1 MSLRHDLP
9 MVTIM
14 IPTYNQ
20 SEFLGDAI
28 RSALAQTY
36 PNLEVI
42 VGDDASN
49 DNTGALAATFSDP
62 RLRYV
67 RNGTNLGRRGNYRS
81 LLYQHARGDYVVN
94 LDGDDYYTDP
104 DFIAEAVKLATGAP
118 EVAMVVARA
127 TTKTSAVEQ
136 LSGIPDRPDAAGL
149 EVLQALPDP
158 RYMLMHMAVLYARRP
173 ALELDFYR
181 SGAMSSDWESL
192 YRLALRGRVRY
203 LDRNV
208 GVWRVHGANETAG
221 NDPDALLGNLGIWP
235 VVYREAVA
243 FGMSPAVAA
252 LKAARNVAFFAQAG
266 FRGVSRRGNAALV
279 GFVLSVVRRYPLAA
293 VLLVLS
299 PRYAMR
305 LVLALA
311 GGYRWKVSR

>member
-1 MSLRHDLP
+1 

-20 SEFLGDAI
+20 AEFVGDAI

-36 PNLEVI
+36 SNLEVV
-42 VGDDASN
+42 VGDDAST
-49 DNTGALAATFSDP
+49 DGTGAVVATFSDP

-67 RNGTNLGRRGNYRS
+67 RNETNLGRRGNYRS
-81 LLYQHARGDYVVN
+81 LLYAHARGDYVVN

-104 DFIAEAVKLATGAP
+104 EFVAEAVRLALGAKD
-118 EVAMVVARA
+118 VVMVVARA
-127 TTKTSAVEQ
+127 TVKTRAAEQ
-136 LSGIPDRPDAAGL
+136 VSEIPDRPDAAGL
-149 EVLQALPDP
+149 EVLRALPDR
-158 RYMLMHMAVLYARRP
+158 RYMLMHMAVLYARQP

-192 YRLALRGRVRY
+192 YRLALRGGVRY

-221 NDPDALLGNLGIWP
+221 NDPDTLFRNLEIWP
-235 VVYREAVA
+235 VLYREAAV

-252 LKAARNVAFFAQAG
+252 LTAARNVAFFAQSG
-266 FRGVSRRGNAALV
+266 FRGVSQRGNAALV
-279 GFVLSVVRRYPLAA
+279 SFVLAVFRRYPLAVA
-293 VLLVLS
+293 LIVLS

-311 GGYRWKVSR
+311 GIYRWKGGR